1 MRYSTSFAFASL
13 GPLVDCAYFFSSSRS
28 SAAAIRALSS
38 ATALAT
44 KGFPFVR
51 GPSRWT
57 SALPFGWA
65 AGPAA
70 AIGLDPRAIVSAATG
85 GPRVWPPREPIP
97 GRPCGGKLPLPT
109 GALPEELAPGVGAME
124 LALL

>member
-1 MRYSTSFAFASL
+1 MRYSTNLAFASL
-13 GPLVDCAYFFSSSRS
+13 GPLVDCAYFLCSSRS
-28 SAAAIRALSS
+28 SAAAIRARSS

-57 SALPFGWA
+57 SVLPFGWFT
-65 AGPAA
+65 GPPA
-70 AIGLDPRAIVSAATG
+70 AIGLDPRSIVCTAAG
-85 GPRVWPPREPIP
+85 GPRDWPPREPMP
-97 GRPCGGKLPLPT
+97 GRPCVSKLAPAPGPLPAELPL
-109 GALPEELAPGVGAME
+109 GVGVRV